1 MFTIFGVKKV
11 FEIIESYCMRGIHIG
26 VADSK
31 IAKES
36 RNVKKDRK
44 FVP

>member
-1 MFTIFGVKKV
+1 MFTIFGVKEV
-11 FEIIESYCMRGIHIG
+11 FEIVESYNMLRIHIG
-26 VADSK
+26 VVDSK
-31 IAKES
+31 IIKGS

>member
-1 MFTIFGVKKV
+1 MFSLLGVKEV
-11 FEIIESYCMRGIHIG
+11 FEIVESNCMLGIHIG

-31 IAKES
+31 ITKES